1 MERDTK
7 YLSIVTGIR
16 KNDADQYW
24 LNRMQLYVN
33 GLISQCRYFNI
44 DAELIVI
51 EWNKDETESSV
62 FDLLSWP
69 TTLGPLSIR
78 FIQVPPIIHYKI
90 ENSDKINF
98 FQYIAVNVGVRRARG
113 KFVLVTS
120 IDVLLSKELAKFIGE
135 RRLKTK
141 CCYRVNRHDIGL
153 KNLPFD
159 VPIEKQLEL
168 CANNVM
174 RIHGIN
180 GTKVFKI
187 NKTACNKD
195 KYACRAEFIKD
206 SLQAF
211 NSFRTKNSKEPPFT
225 NASGDFILMD
235 RESWFALRGYPEVP
249 KSQLYIDGLIVY
261 MAYVSG
267 VSQISLPDPPMR
279 VYHVEHSGT
288 YASENDRNKQCL
300 GLDYHKEYLPWCRKM
315 MKEMEPLVYNDENWG
330 FAMEDFKESSFTE
343 VSDCSLKASMFKKKP
358 ATVCIDL
365 GCGTRKPDGYMG
377 LDLYE
382 SPHVDIIADL
392 NKRFPFA
399 DNTVDKVR
407 AYDAIEH
414 IHDKLHTMN
423 EIWRVCKPGAEVDIQ
438 VPSTDGRGAF
448 QDPTHVSFWN
458 INSFFYY
465 CIDFPDYL
473 TLSRRYGFRGSFK
486 VCELYHNR
494 QDYNVIHVKAKLIVI
509 KAPLNLT
516 GSKCSGKLADI
527 PSMTNGK
534 YYFTVEQNSGSEP
547 SVQPEK
553 TRKKA
558 THIHTSDVFH
568 EWITK
573 LATAQNR
580 LYYRDQT
587 PESLNDLVK
596 LVDQYKPTKI
606 VELGTLSGLSL
617 RTWLSADTNAEIV
630 AIDLSFAPLRQSR
643 EIIPVNLSRVK
654 LLEQNILQV
663 DFSRL
668 WGPED
673 IVLLY
678 VDAHDQPKVPIME
691 HVLRNAVPVLPS
703 GSIVVVDDLWYS
715 QTTLSQDNALKF
727 FENTVINEI
736 DPLQCFQ
743 GYYAPYWKGASF
755 WGFREVIPLM
765 EWVNRNRIEL
775 IFKSGVKSVTFEWPQ
790 KNSVAAEFYAEAFD
804 QLTGK
809 VSYNPVEKLSLS
821 GDENLPANRQAL
833 DLCRKGSEL
842 YASGNLNEAMNC
854 FQQASNLSPL
864 LRGVFY
870 AQAVILARVGQ
881 LEAASKILQE
891 ELNNSCPH
899 PNAHALLEDIRSW
912 TNKQRNPKQG
922 LPQKE
927 QAQAITIFTMPKPF
941 KGHIDIIQRN
951 AVKSWT
957 LLQPRP
963 EIILLGDDEGTG
975 EIAREFGL
983 RHIPHVERNEFG
995 TPLLNSIFAAA
1006 EANSRNS
1013 ILAYVNAD
1021 IILMDDFVEAIGTIL
1036 KKGFDNFLMVG
1047 QRWDIDISD
1056 PLDFQNSRWENDLKM
1071 EVNNAGSLHAETGV
1085 DYFVFPKGMWGNIP
1099 PFALGRTVWDNW
1111 LIHRALDLK
1120 AHVID
1125 ATQATSIIHQN
1136 HDYAHIKGGIEE
1148 AWNGEEAKVNLALAG
1163 GYDNIKS
1170 IAYARWIIRDGRLVE
1185 KAPALNEKGEE
1196 LYNKGDI
1203 AGALA
1208 VFKKVIEI
1216 DPSFATAYNNLGV
1229 LYWQTGKAQKAV
1241 DHFEKAL
1248 KIDLNDKNTIF
1259 NLGSVLTSLG
1269 KFEDARNLYSLYLQ
1283 RNPEDEEVLSAL
1295 ETLERYITS
1304 NIGSVQEAY
1313 DKLWE
1318 TKLND
1323 PQWLK
1328 NDGKGRVEFCADFLK
1343 ASNKINNNTKL
1354 LDIGCGRGTLKYF
1367 LNTDVV
1373 LYGVDISKKAIL
1385 EAQKIYAKADVV
1397 DLNSEK
1403 LPYEEN
1409 AIDIVTAL
1417 DVIEHVF
1424 DPLFFL
1430 REIHRVLKPGGQV
1443 VLSTPNFLQESLLKS
1458 LVHSKRFPK
1467 TSGDSFPYD
1476 GGHIHF
1482 FTYQDVFD
1490 LMKAIGFA
1498 TSEPIGPLRQEFD
1511 YEFKEGMVWVLGTK

>member
-1 MERDTK
+1 MALNQDQSHKFPLVSVGIPVFNGGRYIRQTLDSLLAQDYPNIEFIISDNASTDHTAKICLEYAANDPRITFVQNDRNIGGEANFERVLELATGK
-7 YLSIVTGIR
+7 YFMWAAHDDLWNSAYIPNCVDMLQKRRDAVLCCSSLRFIDKDGALIKQDYDGYDNPDLTNPAISERVKSLISR
-16 KNDADQYW
+16 KGWYAIY
-24 LNRMQLYVN
+24 
-33 GLISQCRYFNI
+33 GLIKSSILKEALRRVRKTRNKYGYDVILLLQLCLMGPFCKVPHVLFYYRQKGRSEKDRYNETVLSSAGGNQNI
-44 DAELIVI
+44 FLPYTSLACNIINTVLNSHLSNPTKEELAL
-51 EWNKDETESSV
+51 
-62 FDLLSWP
+62 DLL
-69 TTLGPLSIR
+69 TLFAYDQIWHYRFRQYNQLNSSNHIKKSVEYKR
-78 FIQVPPIIHYKI
+78 FIDTLPFEPRKLLPFVDHGPQKQCAMGLRCALIEFNAYHDEVIPTFIYLLNELGIAVDVFMSRATINKGIFECTKSLNFSLCEIENISFLFYEKAFQFCDYDFVIINSLEPKQWLHRTNSINIPIIGVIHNGNLLTKDSDYEKFFLR
-90 ENSDKINF
+90 ENRVP
-98 FQYIAVNVGVRRARG
+98 IA
-113 KFVLVTS
+113 
-120 IDVLLSKELAKFIGE
+120 LAKHIPNSSRLIKHIDWISPVFLNDTLAPQSTQKPETVSFVVSGNLEPRRNYNSLLDAAE
-135 RRLKTK
+135 RLVSDGVTNFRINIVGYNEWSWGKAFKRNVRERGLSAFFAFSKGTVDYKT
-141 CCYRVNRHDIGL
+141 Y
-153 KNLPFD
+153 FSM
-159 VPIEKQLEL
+159 
-168 CANNVM
+168 VM
-174 RIHGIN
+174 
-180 GTKVFKI
+180 
-187 NKTACNKD
+187 
-195 KYACRAEFIKD
+195 D
-206 SLQAF
+206 S
-211 NSFRTKNSKEPPFT
+211 
-225 NASGDFILMD
+225 DFILPLLD
-235 RESWFALRGYPEVP
+235 QTDSKYLPYFVDKCTSSIHFSIGLGVVPILHERLSEIYSIPCGITYKEGELFHALKTAARWDG
-249 KSQLYIDGLIVY
+249 KSL
-261 MAYVSG
+261 
-267 VSQISLPDPPMR
+267 
-279 VYHVEHSGT
+279 
-288 YASENDRNKQCL
+288 NKCRNK
-300 GLDYHKEYLPWCRKM
+300 
-315 MKEMEPLVYNDENWG
+315 
-330 FAMEDFKESSFTE
+330 
-343 VSDCSLKASMFKKKP
+343 
-358 ATVCIDL
+358 
-365 GCGTRKPDGYMG
+365 
-377 LDLYE
+377 LYE
-382 SPHVDIIADL
+382 
-392 NKRFPFA
+392 KRLSLL
-399 DNTVDKVR
+399 
-407 AYDAIEH
+407 
-414 IHDKLHTMN
+414 HDSKN
-423 EIWRVCKPGAEVDIQ
+423 N
-438 VPSTDGRGAF
+438 F
-448 QDPTHVSFWN
+448 QKILKGLN
-458 INSFFYY
+458 INV
-465 CIDFPDYL
+465 P
-473 TLSRRYGFRGSFK
+473 
-486 VCELYHNR
+486 
-494 QDYNVIHVKAKLIVI
+494 
-509 KAPLNLT
+509 
-516 GSKCSGKLADI
+516 CSDKNI
-527 PSMTNGK
+527 
-534 YYFTVEQNSGSEP
+534 EC
-547 SVQPEK
+547 
-553 TRKKA
+553 
-558 THIHTSDVFH
+558 
-568 EWITK
+568 
-573 LATAQNR
+573 NR
-580 LYYRDQT
+580 LM
-587 PESLNDLVK
+587 S
-596 LVDQYKPTKI
+596 
-606 VELGTLSGLSL
+606 
-617 RTWLSADTNAEIV
+617 
-630 AIDLSFAPLRQSR
+630 
-643 EIIPVNLSRVK
+643 
-654 LLEQNILQV
+654 
-663 DFSRL
+663 
-668 WGPED
+668 
-673 IVLLY
+673 
-678 VDAHDQPKVPIME
+678 
-691 HVLRNAVPVLPS
+691 
-703 GSIVVVDDLWYS
+703 
-715 QTTLSQDNALKF
+715 
-727 FENTVINEI
+727 
-736 DPLQCFQ
+736 
-743 GYYAPYWKGASF
+743 
-755 WGFREVIPLM
+755 
-765 EWVNRNRIEL
+765 
-775 IFKSGVKSVTFEWPQ
+775 
-790 KNSVAAEFYAEAFD
+790 
-804 QLTGK
+804 
-809 VSYNPVEKLSLS
+809 
-821 GDENLPANRQAL
+821 
-833 DLCRKGSEL
+833 
-842 YASGNLNEAMNC
+842 
-854 FQQASNLSPL
+854 
-864 LRGVFY
+864 
-870 AQAVILARVGQ
+870 GQ
-881 LEAASKILQE
+881 LEAASKILHE
-891 ELNNSCPH
+891 ELNNSYPH
-899 PNAHALLEDIRSW
+899 PNAQALLEDICSW
-912 TNKQRNPKQG
+912 TNKQRNSKQE
-922 LPQKE
+922 LSQKE
-927 QAQAITIFTMPKPF
+927 QTQAITIFTIPKPF

-951 AVKSWT
+951 AIKSWT
-957 LLQPRP
+957 LLRPRP
-963 EIILLGDDEGTG
+963 EIILLGNDEGTA
-975 EIAREFGL
+975 EIARELGL

-1259 NLGSVLTSLG
+1259 NLGSVLMSLG

-1295 ETLERYITS
+1295 ETLERNITS

-1430 REIHRVLKPGGQV
+1430 REIHRVLKPGGQL
-1443 VLSTPNFLQESLLKS
+1443 VLSTPNILQERLLKS